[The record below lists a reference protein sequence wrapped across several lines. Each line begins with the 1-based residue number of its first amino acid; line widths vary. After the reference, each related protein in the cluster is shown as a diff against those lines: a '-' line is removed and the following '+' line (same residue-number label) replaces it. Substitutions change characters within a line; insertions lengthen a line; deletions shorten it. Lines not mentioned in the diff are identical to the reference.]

1 MKINNRLD
9 AIGVYHF
16 KTIDS
21 IKEKRRKE
29 GKKIIDLS
37 IGDPDLPVEPS
48 ILQALVD
55 GFKEEGFN
63 KYPPYDGINE
73 LKKQV
78 IDYYKNR
85 FKVNLDLEEVAI
97 LIGSKEG
104 ISNIIP
110 AVCDIKDVV
119 IVPEPGYPVY
129 SAGAKLWGCIPYT
142 VPIKESNDYL
152 VDFTEISKEVSSK
165 AKLMF
170 INYPNNP
177 TGASGNGEF
186 FTEIIKFC
194 EENNIVLCNDAAYSE
209 IITTEEKPLSIL
221 QFDKNKHS
229 VEFGTFS
236 KLYNMTGFR
245 IGYAVGNKQAI
256 AALVKVKS
264 NLDSGQFIPIQKAAC
279 RALNLNEAYGDEV
292 REIYL
297 KRRTVAERVLKEKN
311 IEFFPTK
318 STFYIWCK
326 TPRGYTTSEFC
337 SEILEKYGL
346 VVTPGSCFGTLGYD
360 YFRIALT
367 CSWEI
372 IEEGL
377 SSLPSYE
384 GE

>member
-9 AIGVYHF
+9 SIGVYHF
-16 KTIDS
+16 KTIDG

-37 IGDPDLPVEPS
+37 IGDPDLAVEPS
-48 ILQALVD
+48 ILNALIQ
-55 GFKEEGFN
+55 GFDEVGFN
-63 KYPPYDGINE
+63 KYPPYDGINF
-73 LKKQV
+73 LKNQV

-85 FKVNLDLEEVAI
+85 FGVHLELEEVAI

-104 ISNIIP
+104 ISNVIP
-110 AVCDIKDVV
+110 AVCDIKDAV

-129 SAGAKLWGCIPYT
+129 SSASKLWGCIPYT
-142 VPIKESNDYL
+142 VPIKESNNYL
-152 VDFTEISKEVSSK
+152 VDFTEIPKEVCRK

-177 TGASGNGEF
+177 TGAKGNGEF
-186 FTEIIKFC
+186 FSEVVKFC
-194 EENNIVLCNDAAYSE
+194 EESNIVLCNDAAYSE
-209 IITTEEKPLSIL
+209 IISPEESPLSIL

-229 VEFGTFS
+229 VEFGTLS

-245 IGYAVGNKQAI
+245 IGYAVGNKEVI
-256 AALVKVKS
+256 SALVKVKS
-264 NLDSGQFIPIQKAAC
+264 NLDSGQFIPIQKAAVT
-279 RALNLNEAYGDEV
+279 ALNLDKTYGDEI
-292 REIYL
+292 RKIYF
-297 KRRTVAERVLKEKN
+297 KRRTVAEKVLKEKN
-311 IEFFPTK
+311 IQFFTTE

-326 TPRGYTTSEFC
+326 TPKGYTTHEFC
-337 SEILEKYGL
+337 SEILDRYGL

-367 CSWEI
+367 CSWQI

-377 SSLPSYE
+377 ASLPRYDN
-384 GE
+384 